1 MLCLC
6 TMRQA
11 RWLLPLSGQ
20 LGAHAALVRSSGC
33 WKPGDLPPPTDKSER
48 VVRGA
53 KASHL
58 LAFGEPTEH
67 CTLLPISSYAHTASS
82 PLIQTSHAHLSCA
95 PVPDPLSLTPLSTPR
110 PPHISFSSL
119 HLTSLSHLSF
129 TPLLHISHAL
139 LFVPTSHSHH

>member
-20 LGAHAALVRSSGC
+20 MGAHAALVRSSGC

-58 LAFGEPTEH
+58 LAFGEPTAH
-67 CTLLPISSYAHTASS
+67 CTLMPISSYAHTASS
-82 PLIQTSHAHLSCA
+82 PLIQTSHAQVSCA
-95 PVPDPLSLTPLSTPR
+95 PVPAHLPLITPR
-110 PPHISFSSL
+110 PPHFSFSSL
-119 HLTSLSHLSF
+119 LLTSLSHISF
-129 TPLLHISHAL
+129 TPLLHITHAL